1 MHKKW
6 FFLPR
11 RTSMEPYDE
20 VLDEQRG
27 GNILITAN
35 EDFTGVQSTSIG
47 ESRPS
52 RNDLDKKSFKF
63 FKKHIEI

>member
-1 MHKKW
+1 
-6 FFLPR
+6 
-11 RTSMEPYDE
+11 MEPYDE

-27 GNILITAN
+27 GNILISAN

-52 RNDLDKKSFKF
+52 RNDLMILKAKNKF
-63 FKKHIEI
+63 AIRHIRI

>member
-1 MHKKW
+1 
-6 FFLPR
+6 
-11 RTSMEPYDE
+11 MEPYDE

-27 GNILITAN
+27 GNILISAN

-52 RNDLDKKSFKF
+52 RNDLMILNLRQKMNLR
-63 FKKHIEI
+63 

>member
-1 MHKKW
+1 
-6 FFLPR
+6 
-11 RTSMEPYDE
+11 MEPYDE

-27 GNILITAN
+27 GNILISAN

-52 RNDLDKKSFKF
+52 RNDLMILKTKK
-63 FKKHIEI
+63 

>member
-1 MHKKW
+1 
-6 FFLPR
+6 
-11 RTSMEPYDE
+11 MEPYDE

-27 GNILITAN
+27 GNILISAN

-52 RNDLDKKSFKF
+52 RNDLMILKTKNEFPKR
-63 FKKHIEI
+63 HIRI